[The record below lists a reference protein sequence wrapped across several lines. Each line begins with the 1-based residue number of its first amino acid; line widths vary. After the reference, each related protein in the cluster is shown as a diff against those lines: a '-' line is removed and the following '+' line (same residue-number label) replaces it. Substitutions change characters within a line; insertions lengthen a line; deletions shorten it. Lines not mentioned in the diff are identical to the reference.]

1 MRSCYKHI
9 SLLIIILTVSCN
21 NHAKKNQKAITKKI
35 QEKVIEDKVLNY
47 PSFGIKYD
55 DLTFSFN
62 FYFDD
67 KTGCIL
73 KKIEVCTKD
82 KIYQTILTCDT
93 LFIED
98 KKISFR
104 DWNFDGYK
112 DISIINCV
120 GSGGISYSIW
130 NYNPKVK
137 QFIYNKKLEAI
148 GLEMDSISKYIIF
161 HYRGGWEQEFWDTL
175 KYKKEK
181 LVFVKGMWQY
191 QWNDEKENQW
201 RKRIY
206 NKIINNRS
214 VIKVDSCIIK
224 E

>member
-1 MRSCYKHI
+1 MRSCYKYI
-9 SLLIIILTVSCN
+9 SLLLIVLTVGCN
-21 NHAKKNQKAITKKI
+21 NHAKKNQKATLQKTQKKVVKNNI
-35 QEKVIEDKVLNY
+35 LKY
-47 PSFGIKYD
+47 PSSGIKYD

-62 FYFDD
+62 FYFDE
-67 KTGCIL
+67 TGYIL
-73 KKIEVCTKD
+73 KKIEVCSKD
-82 KIYQTILTCDT
+82 KIYQTLLTCDT
-93 LFIED
+93 LYTED

-112 DISIINCV
+112 DISIINNI

-130 NYNPKVK
+130 NYNPIVK
-137 QFIYNKKLEAI
+137 QFIYNKDLEAI

-175 KYKKEK
+175 KYKKDK

-191 QWNDEKENQW
+191 QWNDEKGNQW

-214 VIKVDSCIIK
+214 VRKVDSCIIK